1 MSFLGGSYRL
11 KQLPCAHCDTIMPCA
26 HCETIMPAVR
36 WSDLEWRRFPKD
48 LFTKHRDRVDK
59 LTYESMSWY
68 FVTDENGNVVAD
80 DFWYFF
86 CPACTE
92 IVREEYKTLEGSS
105 IAILVED
112 WIANHPPSKP
122 DRRPPRAADSDLPTI
137 AEGVEENVEGDP
149 EGISDAMSTLAIDM
163 STSAIIERGRQRRAN
178 SARNASGGKS

>member
-68 FVTDENGNVVAD
+68 FVTDQNGNVVAD

-92 IVREEYKTLEGSS
+92 IVREAYKTFEGTS
-105 IAILVED
+105 IAILAED
-112 WIANHPPSKP
+112 WIANHPPP
-122 DRRPPRAADSDLPTI
+122 TRDRRPTRLQSSILLQSIGILSRMATDVCRAF
-137 AEGVEENVEGDP
+137 
-149 EGISDAMSTLAIDM
+149 
-163 STSAIIERGRQRRAN
+163 
-178 SARNASGGKS
+178 